1 MQKFLDNGQ
10 AVGEGHRTSLKPSH
24 KDYKGATGSWGA
36 SFSVG
41 NTILKAREPVNAVKA
56 IFKMNHG
63 TKGFDCPGCAWPDD
77 QTGLKMDICENGI
90 KHATW
95 EMTKSRC
102 DPNFF
107 EEHTVSELR
116 EWSCYDLEKS
126 GRLTH
131 PMQYNSETD
140 RYEKISWDEA
150 LKLIGNTLQSLN
162 SPDEASFYTSGRLSN
177 EGTFL
182 YQLLTREYG
191 TNNQPDCSNMC
202 HEASGR
208 ALKASIGTGKGTVDL
223 QDWHKTDAI
232 FLIGT
237 NSATNSPRMLTA
249 LTEAVKHSDTE
260 VVHINPLI
268 EGAARKAITPHEI
281 KDMMLLRATKAST
294 LDVQVRIAGDLALLR
309 GMSKALIEM
318 SETDSG
324 AIDYEFLRN
333 HTSGYEEYER
343 ICRATSWEFIIEQSG
358 IDKDIILQMTKIYR
372 ESNASIFAW
381 CLGLTQ
387 HDQGVDTI
395 REVVNVLLLR
405 GNIAREGAGPC
416 PIRGHSNVQGNRT
429 LGINNRPSE
438 QWLKRMDDACGIVS
452 PRKHGYGT
460 VDTVQ
465 AMMKGDVKVFFGL
478 GGNFAKAAPDPEYTA
493 KALNKCELTVQIST
507 KLNHSHLIHGK
518 KALILPC
525 LARSEIDMQ
534 ENGVQGVTVEDSMSM
549 VHISKPMKKPIN
561 GDLLSEVAI
570 IAEVA
575 KATLPDT
582 KTPWDEYA
590 ADYDVIRDKIS
601 EAIEGFEDFNNRV
614 REPLGFRLNQPA
626 RELVFLTPTGKA
638 EFSHA
643 KIKNIVPKKGYLM
656 LSTMRSHDQ
665 WNTTVY
671 TNNDRYRGIKNIRTV
686 IFMNE
691 EDLTERGLSEF
702 DLVEITS
709 IDKDGKERTL
719 KGFSA
724 IKYNIPRG
732 STMGYMP
739 EMTALCSIVDFS
751 PQSDQALFKEITV
764 RVTKQQ

>member
-1 MQKFLDNGQ
+1 MQKFLENGQ
-10 AVGEGHRTSLKPSH
+10 AVGEGPKTSLKPSH
-24 KDYKGATGSWGA
+24 KEYKHATGSWGA
-36 SFSVG
+36 SLSVG

-56 IFKMNHG
+56 IFKMNHSA
-63 TKGFDCPGCAWPDD
+63 KGFDCPGCAWPND
-77 QTGLKMDICENGI
+77 QNGLKMDICENGI
-90 KHATW
+90 KHSTW
-95 EMTKSRC
+95 EMTKNRC

-107 EEHTVSELR
+107 QKYTVSELR
-116 EWSCYDLEKS
+116 EWSCYELEKA

-131 PMQYNSETD
+131 PMLYNSETD
-140 RYEKISWDEA
+140 KYEQTTWEQA
-150 LKLIGNTLQSLN
+150 FRLIGDTLQSLD
-162 SPDEASFYTSGRLSN
+162 SPNQASFYTSGRLSN

-208 ALKASIGTGKGTVDL
+208 ALSASIGTGKGTVDL
-223 QDWHKTDAI
+223 NDWHKTDAI
-232 FLIGT
+232 FLIGA
-237 NSATNSPRMLTA
+237 NSATNTPRMLTA
-249 LTEAVKHSDTE
+249 LTEAVKHNDTK

-268 EGAARKAITPHEI
+268 EGAAKKAITPHEI
-281 KDMMLLRATKAST
+281 MDMVLLRATKAST

-309 GMSKALIEM
+309 GMAKALIEM

-324 AIDYEFLRN
+324 AIDYEFLKN
-333 HTSGYEEYER
+333 HTSGYEEYKK
-343 ICRATSWEFIIEQSG
+343 ICLETSWEFITEQSG
-358 IDKDIILQMTKIYR
+358 IDKETILEMTQIYR
-372 ESNASIFAW
+372 ESKASIFAW

-395 REVVNVLLLR
+395 REIMNVLLLR

-438 QWLKRMDDACGIVS
+438 KWLKKMDEACGIVS

-460 VDTVQ
+460 VDTIQ
-465 AMMKGDVKVFFGL
+465 AMMDGDVKVFFGL
-478 GGNFAKAAPDPEYTA
+478 GGNFVKAAPDPECNA
-493 KALNKCELTVQIST
+493 KALNKCELTVQVST

-525 LARSEIDMQ
+525 LARSEVDEQ
-534 ENGVQGVTVEDSMSM
+534 ENGVQSVTVEDSMS
-549 VHISKPMKKPIN
+549 VVSISKPMKKPIR
-561 GDLLSEVAI
+561 GDLLSEIAI
-570 IAEVA
+570 IARVA
-575 KATLPDT
+575 KATLPNT
-582 KTPWDEYA
+582 KTPWDKYA

-601 EAIEGFEDFNNRV
+601 EAIEGFEDFNRRV
-614 REPLGFRLNQPA
+614 REPLGFRINQPA
-626 RELVFLTPTGKA
+626 RDLVFLTPTGKA

-643 KIKNIVPKKGYLM
+643 QIKDILPKNGNLM

-686 IFMNE
+686 VFMNE
-691 EDLTERGLSEF
+691 DDMKDRGLSEF
-702 DLVEITS
+702 DLVEVTS
-709 IDKDGKERTL
+709 IGRDGKERTL
-719 KGFSA
+719 KGYSV
-724 IKYNIPRG
+724 IKYNIPKG

-739 EMTALCSIVDFS
+739 EMTALCSIADFS
-751 PQSDQALFKEITV
+751 PQSDQALFKEIIV
-764 RVTKQQ
+764 RITKQ